1 MLGTIIVGLIVL
13 AVVAVAVRSLHKT
26 LKNGGNLQCGDCAS
40 AGNCHGGCQSGPTP
54 EQRARL
60 DGYAQKKKA
69 S

>member
-1 MLGTIIVGLIVL
+1 MIGTIIVGLMVL
-13 AVVAVAVRSLHKT
+13 TAVAAAVRSLRKT

-40 AGNCHGGCQSGPTP
+40 AGNCHGGCHSGPTP

-60 DGYAQKKKA
+60 EGYAQKKKA